1 MLFSASAKRQF
12 LPFDDA
18 KNYAVKD
25 QIIVQKDI
33 LQPALQASSTAEK
46 YFLLV
51 RFLGRIRYLQSSR
64 IRYRFADKHP
74 PCPCEPTLCIGTA
87 IHGGYFN
94 KVIS

>member
-33 LQPALQASSTAEK
+33 LRPEPQAPSIAEK
-46 YFLLV
+46 CFYSSVFMEDKV
-51 RFLGRIRYLQSSR
+51 SAKQSNEAPFCR
-64 IRYRFADKHP
+64 
-74 PCPCEPTLCIGTA
+74 
-87 IHGGYFN
+87 
-94 KVIS
+94 

>member
-33 LQPALQASSTAEK
+33 LQPEPQAPSVAEK
-46 YFLLV
+46 CFLPV
-51 RFLGRIRYLQSSR
+51 RFYG
-64 IRYRFADKHP
+64 
-74 PCPCEPTLCIGTA
+74 
-87 IHGGYFN
+87 
-94 KVIS
+94 V